1 MSRRAVFLDRDGTL
15 VRDRHYLAAPQDLEL
30 YPDSIAALRLLRRT
44 KLALVLVS
52 NQSGVARGL
61 FDEAAVAAV
70 HARLARLLAGAGL
83 SLDGIYYCPHHPEG
97 RVGAYRRR
105 CDCRKPAPG
114 LLDRAA
120 RDLGLV
126 LPGSWIVGD
135 KADDLG
141 LAPVR
146 GLRAVLVRT
155 GHGLATEAALGED
168 APEHV
173 ADGILGAA
181 RWILEREVGA

>member
-15 VRDRHYLAAPQDLEL
+15 VRDRGYLADPRGLEL
-30 YPDSIAALRLLRRT
+30 LPGCLEALRLLRQT
-44 KLALVLVS
+44 ELALVLVS

-70 HARLARLLAGAGL
+70 NARLARLIGEAGL
-83 SLDGIYYCPHHPEG
+83 SLDGVYYCPHHPEG
-97 RVGAYRRR
+97 RVAAYRRR

-114 LLDRAA
+114 MLDRAA
-120 RDLGLV
+120 RDLDLT

-135 KADDLG
+135 KDDDLG
-141 LAPVR
+141 LAPAR

-155 GHGLATEAALGED
+155 GHGLATETALGED
-168 APEHV
+168 GPEHV

-181 RWILEREVGA
+181 RWILEREEGP